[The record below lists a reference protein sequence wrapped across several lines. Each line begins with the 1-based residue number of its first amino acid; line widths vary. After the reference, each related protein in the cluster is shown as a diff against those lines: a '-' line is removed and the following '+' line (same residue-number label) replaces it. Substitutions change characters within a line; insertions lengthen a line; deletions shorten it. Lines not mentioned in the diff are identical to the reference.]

1 MCDYHEIANLLYEYG
16 YRIDAGD
23 FEGIGQLL
31 ADARLISDG
40 APMDVRGADAI
51 ARHYARTTRRYEDG
65 TPRTKHVFS
74 NLQIEIDES
83 RGVARGKAN
92 YVVFQQTDALPLQ
105 PIITGH
111 YQHRFEKRGGSW
123 RITEKKFFVDQL
135 GDLSHHLLFDL
146 DTAQTDTPGAG

>member
-74 NLQIEIDES
+74 NLQIKIDES